1 MKKWL
6 KARSQERTTFD
17 GFVLIMI
24 GLVVLVLGPF
34 AKIAAAVAILY
45 GIITM
50 VLKEK

>member
-6 KARSQERTTFD
+6 KARSKERTTFD
-17 GFVLIMI
+17 GFVLIML

-34 AKIAAAVAILY
+34 AKIAAWCAIAY
-45 GIITM
+45 GVITT